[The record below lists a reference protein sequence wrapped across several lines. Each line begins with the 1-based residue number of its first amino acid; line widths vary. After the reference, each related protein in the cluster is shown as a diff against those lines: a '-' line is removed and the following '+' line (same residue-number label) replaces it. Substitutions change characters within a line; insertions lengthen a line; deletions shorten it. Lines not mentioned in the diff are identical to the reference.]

1 VKKILLSLKNSL
13 EKEDLEEKI
22 KETEKSIK
30 EFAEEMEDK
39 GFWKVSKFLR
49 NYTKDILLFAYKKL
63 KY

>member
-1 VKKILLSLKNSL
+1 MKKILLSLKNSL
-13 EKEDLEEKI
+13 ERECLEEKI
-22 KETEKSIK
+22 KETEESIK

-49 NYTKDILLFAYKKL
+49 KTKGILLFAYKKL